1 MLFFLSSPSYLQQS
15 KLSHKNVV
23 YLLLIYPGKRRIYN
37 ICMAKDK
44 LPQVKGKIYHIFMA
58 KIRVPQV
65 RGGYRYTTFVWL
77 RINCHR

>member
-1 MLFFLSSPSYLQQS
+1 M
-15 KLSHKNVV
+15 
-23 YLLLIYPGKRRIYN
+23 
-37 ICMAKDK
+37 CMAKVK

-58 KIRVPQV
+58 KIRVPRV